1 MSHDNKA
8 YISQNNLNNLIIYVG
23 QKSRECVCMKS
34 ESARSARL
42 DRKKQNFRSGWI
54 SQYFY
59 ARFSI
64 YFKPSSWKW
73 F

>member
-1 MSHDNKA
+1 M
-8 YISQNNLNNLIIYVG
+8 YVG

-34 ESARSARL
+34 ENARNARL

-64 YFKPSSWKW
+64 YFKLSSWKW